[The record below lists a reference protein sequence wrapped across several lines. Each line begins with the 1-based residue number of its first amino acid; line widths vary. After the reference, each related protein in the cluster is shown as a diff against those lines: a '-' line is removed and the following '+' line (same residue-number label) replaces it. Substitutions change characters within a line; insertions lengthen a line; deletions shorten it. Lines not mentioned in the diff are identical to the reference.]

1 MSSSLQIATKALES
15 DAATLDLVLTMLGHL
30 YKHVSQIAD
39 SRVREIMMSSLE
51 DRWQSYDQRIYIL
64 AYILNPAR
72 HLQHLNSTCEFV
84 SLTNV
89 ACLMEDVYEE
99 LFGEASTTLISSSA
113 ICRLTGG
120 PSRKLSECCSTASLC
135 YLEISAL
142 F

>member
-99 LFGEASTTLISSSA
+99 LFGEASATLTDQFISYMQA
-113 ICRLTGG
+113 DGRPFT
-120 PSRKLSECCSTASLC
+120 
-135 YLEISAL
+135 
-142 F
+142 